1 MTDNECPQ
9 RMDMK
14 AEAVRVIN
22 DISQEPNTSS
32 EATEITLLPTTAAQ
46 VSMH

>member
-1 MTDNECPQ
+1 MGDNERPW

-14 AEAVRVIN
+14 DEAARVI
-22 DISQEPNTSS
+22 SYAPQEPNMRS

-46 VSMH
+46 VNTH